1 MTVAPERPLAGRVAI
16 VTGSSR
22 GIGKDIAHVLAAA
35 GASVV
40 VGARSEE
47 TRPDPRLPG
56 TIHEVA
62 GAIEAAGGRALA
74 LRLEM
79 RDPESIDACVEAT
92 AEHFGRI
99 DIVVNNA
106 AAFVGNLLER
116 IEPRHV
122 DVMTQVNVRGPLA
135 MVRAALPH
143 LRAVAT
149 SEGAAHV
156 INISSRAARFPG
168 PGPYAG
174 AAGARAAAAPLYGTT
189 KAALERLTQELAIEL
204 EPDRIAVNA
213 LSPQGGINTP
223 GVLFGQSD
231 PADPRLDFE
240 TADQMAKATLWIAL
254 QPPSFTGHIVYDEE
268 LCAEQG
274 L

>member
-1 MTVAPERPLAGRVAI
+1 MTTAEGRPLDGRVAI
-16 VTGSSR
+16 ITGSSR
-22 GIGKDIAHVLAAA
+22 GIGRDIAHAYAAA
-35 GASVV
+35 GAAVV
-40 VGARSEE
+40 IGARSEE

-62 GAIEAAGGRALA
+62 SEIEAAGGQALA

-79 RDPESIDACVEAT
+79 RDTESIEACVAAT
-92 AEHFGRI
+92 VERFGRL

-122 DVMTQVNVRGPLA
+122 DVMMQVNVRGPLA

-143 LRAVAT
+143 LLAAAERD
-149 SEGAAHV
+149 GAAHV

-174 AAGARAAAAPLYGTT
+174 LEGMRAAAAPLYGTT
-189 KAALERLTQELAIEL
+189 KAALERLSQELAMEL
-204 EPDRIAVNA
+204 EPDRIAVNV
-213 LSPQGGINTP
+213 LSPQGGIKTP

-231 PADPRLDFE
+231 PQSPRLDFE
-240 TADQMAKATLWIAL
+240 TAEAMAKAALWIAR
-254 QPPSFTGHIVYDEE
+254 QPPSFTGHILYDEE
-268 LCAEQG
+268 LCAERG

>member
-1 MTVAPERPLAGRVAI
+1 MTSGTAPLAGRVAI

-22 GIGKDIAHVLAAA
+22 GIGKDIAHALAAA
-35 GASVV
+35 GAAVV

-47 TRPDPRLPG
+47 PRPDPRLPG
-56 TIHEVA
+56 TVHEVA
-62 GAIEAAGGRALA
+62 GAIEQSGGRALA
-74 LRLEM
+74 RRLEM
-79 RDPESIDACVEAT
+79 RDPASIEDCVSAT
-92 AEHFGRI
+92 VEHFGRI

-122 DVMTQVNVRGPLA
+122 DVMTQVNIRGPLA

-143 LRAVAT
+143 LRTAAER
-149 SEGAAHV
+149 EGSAHV

-168 PGPYAG
+168 AGPYA
-174 AAGARAAAAPLYGTT
+174 ARADARSAAAPLYGTT
-189 KAALERLTQELAIEL
+189 KAALERLTQELAMEL

-231 PADPRLDFE
+231 PENPRLDFE
-240 TADQMAKATLWIAL
+240 IAEKMAKAALWIVR
-254 QPPSFTGHIVYDEE
+254 QPPSWTGHIVYDEE

>member
-1 MTVAPERPLAGRVAI
+1 MTAQDLPLDGRVAI

-22 GIGKDIAHVLAAA
+22 GIGRDIAHAYAAA
-35 GASVV
+35 GAAVV
-40 VGARSEE
+40 IGARSEE
-47 TRPDPRLPG
+47 TRDDPRLPG

-62 GAIEAAGGRALA
+62 NEIEEAGGQALA

-79 RDPESIDACVEAT
+79 RDIESIEACVAAT
-92 AEHFGRI
+92 VERFGRL

-106 AAFVGNLLER
+106 AAFVGNMLKR

-122 DVMTQVNVRGPLA
+122 DVMMQVNVRGPLA

-143 LRAVAT
+143 LRTAAER
-149 SEGAAHV
+149 EGVAHV
-156 INISSRAARFPG
+156 ISISSGAARFPG

-174 AAGARAAAAPLYGTT
+174 REGMRPAAAPLYGTT
-189 KAALERLTQELAIEL
+189 KAALERLSQELAMEL
-204 EPDRIAVNA
+204 EPDRIAVNV

-231 PADPRLDFE
+231 PENPRLDFE
-240 TADQMAKATLWIAL
+240 TAEAMAKAALWIAS
-254 QPPSFTGHIVYDEE
+254 QPPSFTGHILYDQE
-268 LCAEQG
+268 LCTEQG